1 MPVARAAVAAVT
13 FLTRFPLGRLVATD
27 AGDVARGAPF
37 FPAVGAVVGAAGGG
51 AALLLQPPLSPFLAA
66 ALATALTV
74 ALTGAFH
81 LDGLADTLDATGGM
95 TRERSLEIMRDS
107 RIGSFGAAGLALAL
121 IIRVAVFAQLISAGG
136 LLAGTIAA
144 GAVSRGAAVALA
156 GAMPYARGRGGV
168 LTGRLGLWG
177 APVGAAIAIAAMRVD
192 GLIVLGAA
200 ATAAIVFGLV
210 FRAWLGGVT
219 GDTLGATSEAV
230 ELLALVVAAAVA

>member
-1 MPVARAAVAAVT
+1 MPVAKAAVAAVT
-13 FLTRFPLGRLVATD
+13 FLTRFPLGRFVATD
-27 AGDVARGAPF
+27 AHDVARGAPF
-37 FPAVGAVVGAAGGG
+37 FPVVGAAVGAAGAG

-107 RIGSFGAAGLALAL
+107 RIGTFGAAGLALAL
-121 IIRVAVFAQLISAGG
+121 IVRVAVIAQLLSTGS
-136 LLAGTIAA
+136 LLAGMIAA
-144 GAVSRGAAVALA
+144 GAVSRGAAAGLA
-156 GAMPYARGRGGV
+156 GAMPYARERGGV

-177 APVGAAIAIAAMRVD
+177 APIAAAIALAALRVD
-192 GLIVLGAA
+192 ALVVLGAA
-200 ATAAIVFGLV
+200 VAAAVVLAFV

-219 GDTLGATSEAV
+219 GDTLGATSETI
-230 ELLALVVAAAVA
+230 ELLALVVVAAVA